1 MKINSNVSKY
11 RIQSLPITKTIA
23 LAIGILLLTSITV
36 TNAKGIFL
44 LPQSQQQALAQQAS
58 EETGLGSV
66 LKLAMTNVPIDIPL
80 LKGYE
85 NGNEIYFIATDVS
98 DEQIAASATNLTG
111 FKVNYAPAL
120 AQTPDSGRAQAYA
133 FTNGI
138 EGDGPFGFQLPVTG
152 GQPGDQGYS
161 PLWQLNFVSWNH
173 NATARELKSV
183 QEITT
188 AEQSGELSINQ
199 TDIIANHPAIQW
211 QNGSLM
217 VREDATN
224 INDDTPYMGGQVL
237 NIDIENMI
245 VTMVAHRGWGPDGK
259 TIYYVVTDA
268 TPEMPANMMGV
279 PHVPADQQLV
289 GTAAAPSLFQF
300 MNGIN
305 GSGPIG
311 FQAGIGDSAPGD
323 QSYSPMWFISF
334 IEWSDPSQ
342 ARVLETA
349 SDVAAMQQAGL
360 ITVTP
365 AMGGM
370 HVVNC
375 PFFDAE
381 TILEHKSQQ
390 FGQQQQ
396 MGT

>member
-1 MKINSNVSKY
+1 MKIIFDVFKY
-11 RIQSLPITKTIA
+11 RMRMPPLITNANA
-23 LAIGILLLTSITV
+23 LVLGVLLLTSVAVIAA
-36 TNAKGIFL
+36 NGIMPSL
-44 LPQSQQQALAQQAS
+44 QPLSQQQAFGQQNSA
-58 EETGLGSV
+58 ETGLGSV
-66 LKLAMTNVPIDIPL
+66 LKLARTNVPIDIPL

-98 DEQIAASATNLTG
+98 DEQIATSATNLTG

-120 AQTPDSGRAQAYA
+120 AQAPETARAQAYA

-138 EGDGPFGFQLPVTG
+138 EGDGPFGYQLPVTVG
-152 GQPGDQGYS
+152 KPGDEGYS
-161 PLWQLNFVSWNH
+161 PLWQLNFVSWND
-173 NATARELKSV
+173 NTTARELKSV
-183 QEITT
+183 EEITA

-199 TDIIANHPAIQW
+199 TNIVANHPAIQW

-217 VREDATN
+217 VREDANN

-237 NIDIENMI
+237 NIDTEKRV

-259 TIYYVVTDA
+259 TIYYIVTDA
-268 TPEMPANMMGV
+268 TPQMPANMMGV
-279 PHVPADQQLV
+279 SHVPANELLV
-289 GTAAAPSLFQF
+289 GTPAAPSLFQF

-305 GSGPIG
+305 GSGPMG
-311 FQAGIGDSAPGD
+311 FQAGIGDSALGD

-334 IEWSDPSQ
+334 IEWNGPSE
-342 ARVLETA
+342 ARVLETV
-349 SDVAAMQQAGL
+349 SDVAATQQAGL

-365 AMGGM
+365 AMDGR

-381 TILEHKSQQ
+381 TVFEHKSQQ
-390 FGQQQQ
+390 LNRQQ
-396 MGT
+396 